1 MSNTVIKS
9 ENEYVEALSNIKS
22 VEGHADMTLLSP
34 AGKDSI
40 ETAKRTLVDFIRGNE
55 KTDDNFTTVLELW
68 NAYKD
73 TVKNAQCSFRVN
85 GLEAK
90 VIYNKLHR
98 DITYTAETLF
108 YGIYLKKHFVETFP
122 KAKNE
127 WDELMSSISFSNS
140 IALYHVLSTA
150 SVTGLNKENFAFAN
164 ILHKLSEISKVY
176 QQYDQESA
184 QLNNEIRTWTMGLK
198 ADEAAKI
205 QEAVAET
212 VNETATQ

>member
-1 MSNTVIKS
+1 MANTVIKS
-9 ENEYVEALSNIKS
+9 ENEYVDALSNIKS
-22 VEGHADMTLLSP
+22 VEGQADTSLLS
-34 AGKDSI
+34 AEGKDSI
-40 ETAKRTLVDFIRGNE
+40 EAAKRALIDFIRANE
-55 KTDDNFTTVLELW
+55 KNDDTFTTVLEMW

-73 TVKNAQCSFRVN
+73 AVKNAECDFKVN

-98 DITYTAETLF
+98 DITYTTETLF
-108 YGIYLKKHFVETFP
+108 YGIYLKKHFVESFP
-122 KAKNE
+122 KVKNE

-150 SVTGLNKENFAFAN
+150 SVVGLNKENFAFAN

-184 QLNNEIRTWTMGLK
+184 QINNEIRTWTMGIK
-198 ADEAAKI
+198 ADEAGKI

-212 VNETATQ
+212 VNETEAQ